1 MKTLFRALVV
11 LAALSPLACSAAD
24 TDAPYKLGEHY
35 LRVRAAQEPANP
47 AKIEVMEIYAYSCP
61 HCFNLEPVVEKWLK
75 KKPADVEFVR
85 NPNTL
90 GHDENE
96 MRNRA
101 YYAAR
106 LLGVADRFHPALFE
120 AIHRD
125 RKPMATP
132 EALRALFIEKTGL
145 KGEDFDGAVNS
156 FAADAGFRRGESAAQ
171 AMGVTRVPTLVVDG
185 KYMVPAN
192 LAKSYD
198 DMLKA
203 VDFLVGQARKE
214 RAKR

>member
-24 TDAPYKLGEHY
+24 TNAPYKLGEHY
-35 LRVRAAQEPANP
+35 LRVRAFQEPAVP
-47 AKIEVMEIYAYSCP
+47 GKVEVMEVYAYSCP
-61 HCFNLEPVVEKWLK
+61 HCFNLEPVMAKWLK
-75 KKPADVEFVR
+75 SKPADVEFVR
-85 NPNTL
+85 TPNTL
-90 GHDENE
+90 GDDKNE

-106 LLGVADRFHPALFE
+106 MLGVADRFHPALFE
-120 AIHRD
+120 AMHRD

-132 EALRALFIEKTGL
+132 EALRALFVETTGL
-145 KGEDFDGAVNS
+145 KGQDFDGAVNS
-156 FAADAGFRRGESAAQ
+156 FAADASFRRGESAAQ
-171 AMGVTRVPTLVVDG
+171 AMGITRVPTLVVDG
-185 KYMVPAN
+185 KYMIPAS

-198 DMLKA
+198 DMLKV
-203 VDFLVGQARKE
+203 VDFLVGEARKE